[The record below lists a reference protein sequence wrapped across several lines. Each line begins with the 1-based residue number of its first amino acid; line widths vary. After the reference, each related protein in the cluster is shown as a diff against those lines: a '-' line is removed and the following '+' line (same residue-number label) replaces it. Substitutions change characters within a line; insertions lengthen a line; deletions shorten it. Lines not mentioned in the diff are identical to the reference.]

1 MRKLIAKDLKIK
13 FIETLNELDEFSY
26 EEGNPFLIKIGTEKY
41 FVFLKN
47 LSSAYFKNADIT
59 RVQLPYSDHFSKIF
73 KADIP
78 FIILGYDVENDIV
91 VSWNPENVK
100 ERLNA
105 KSNVSLYSRYSL
117 QEQVKTDEF
126 RFGYLTNGEKYAL
139 FKRENLI
146 AFFDVALDLFK
157 EIDETDT
164 IPINSITKR
173 KESLTDKQRFVLWLQ
188 EKYSESSVTVYTYGV
203 EKISKDLKE
212 ILELKKNSLFDI
224 QNPVVLK
231 DLYTKWNSV
240 KEFKQKDLISK
251 YQNSNSFK
259 RYIDFREYE
268 QTQTPKKTKEKQK
281 KTEIES
287 QNTSTI
293 SEITDKELLQTIKP
307 LLKKNQV
314 LQAVEITSKHLGKQ
328 FKNMT
333 FKDWY
338 KIVSELYRNINI

>member
-26 EEGNPFLIKIGTEKY
+26 EEGNPFLIKIGKTKY

-47 LSSAYFKNADIT
+47 LSSAYFKNPDIT

-78 FIILGYDVENDIV
+78 FIILGYDVDNDIV

-117 QEQVKTDEF
+117 QEQVNNDEF
-126 RFGYLTNGEKYAL
+126 QFGYLTNREKIVL

-157 EIDETDT
+157 ETDGT
-164 IPINSITKR
+164 NAIPVNSITRR
-173 KESLTDKQRFVLWLQ
+173 KEPLTDKQRFVLWLQ
-188 EKYSESSVTVYTYGV
+188 EKYSESSVKVYTYGI

-212 ILELKKNSLFDI
+212 ISELKKNSLFDI
-224 QNPVVLK
+224 QNPVLLK
-231 DLYTKWNSV
+231 ELYTKWYSI
-240 KEFKQKDLISK
+240 KEFKEKDLIAK

-268 QTQTPKKTKEKQK
+268 QTLNPKKSKSTQK

-287 QNTSTI
+287 ENTSTI
-293 SEITDKELLQTIKP
+293 SEITDKELLHIIKP

-328 FKNMT
+328 YKNMT
-333 FKDWY
+333 FKEWY
-338 KIVSELYRNINI
+338 KIVSELYRKMN